1 MATIPRQMVGLP
13 SSPSFRYKALNP
25 AYQSDPRRILGQSL
39 MTQGA
44 SSAPVQT
51 PLQGLGRLSSAL
63 VGAYLQKG
71 AIDRQ
76 VAREGEYQDQ
86 LSNALSGMNLPAN
99 SPINALGLINPELA
113 INAAVTRNTN
123 LELAKQKA
131 SNKTPTFKTLFKE
144 GETPEYVP
152 INSARFNQL
161 RQLGYTDQAPKA
173 PGSIGSQGNLL
184 NEYLNLES
192 KADKTDLENKQLIG
206 FKELL
211 AKERIVTVGDGQ
223 GGTKQ
228 IVYPGIDVDKIT
240 NPNIGA
246 DATKE
251 VVNDKKPEV
260 IGEKPAKLTTA
271 ESKFVG
277 GAVSAQSEL
286 KQIVDILFNGDL
298 ENGTLNKSVVAALNL
313 PGGQL
318 VSGEAQKLESLIFNL
333 SDLRLRDKSGATAP
347 EPEVK
352 RYYNSISP
360 SLTDRED
367 TVRLKIKRLVTEL
380 DGNINAFKQG
390 RKIEALKDFNLS
402 NFNKAKDD
410 DEVEY

>member
-25 AYQSDPRRILGQSL
+25 AYQSDPRRILGQQL
-39 MTQGA
+39 MQQGS
-44 SSAPVQT
+44 SSAPVAT

-71 AIDRQ
+71 AMDRQ
-76 VAREGEYQDQ
+76 VSREDEYKDQ

-99 SPINALGLINPELA
+99 SPINALGMFNQEAA
-113 INAAVTRNTN
+113 INAAVNRNTN
-123 LELAKQKA
+123 LELARQKTA
-131 SNKTPTFKTLFKE
+131 NKTPTFKTLFKD

-152 INSARFNQL
+152 INSAKFNQL
-161 RQLGYTDQAPKA
+161 RQAGYTDQAPKA

-184 NEYLNLES
+184 NEYLNLDS
-192 KADKTDLENKQLIG
+192 KDERTDLENKQLAG
-206 FKELL
+206 YKELL

-228 IVYPGIDVDKIT
+228 IVYPGINVDTIT
-240 NPNIGA
+240 NP
-246 DATKE
+246 
-251 VVNDKKPEV
+251 VVNTETNNANVVEKEPKV
-260 IGEKPAKLTTA
+260 IGEKPAKLSTA

-277 GAVSAQSEL
+277 SAVSAKTEL
-286 KQIVDILFNGDL
+286 KQLVDILFNGDL
-298 ENGTLNKSVVAALNL
+298 ENGSLNSTVVTALNL

-318 VSGEAQKLESLIFNL
+318 FSGEAQKLQSLIFNL

-352 RYYNSISP
+352 RYYDFIAPNI
-360 SLTDRED
+360 TDREA

>member
-1 MATIPRQMVGLP
+1 MAITPRSMMGLP
-13 SSPSFRYKALNP
+13 NSPSFRYKALNP

-44 SSAPVQT
+44 SSAPVRT

-71 AIDRQ
+71 AVDRQ
-76 VAREGEYQDQ
+76 VAREDEYKDQ

-99 SPINALGLINPELA
+99 SPINSLGLINPELA

-123 LELAKQKA
+123 LELARQKTA
-131 SNKTPTFKTLFKE
+131 NKTPTFKTLFKE
-144 GETPEYVP
+144 GETPEYVSV
-152 INSARFNQL
+152 NSAKFNEL
-161 RQLGYTDQAPKA
+161 RQAGYTDQAPKA

-192 KADKTDLENKQLIG
+192 KANKTDLENKRMIG

-228 IVYPGIDVDKIT
+228 IVYPGINVDTIT
-240 NPNIGA
+240 NP
-246 DATKE
+246 
-251 VVNDKKPEV
+251 VVNTETNNANVVENEPKV
-260 IGEKPAKLTTA
+260 IGEKPAKLSTA

-277 GAVSAQSEL
+277 GAVSAKSEL
-286 KQIVDILFNGDL
+286 QQIVDILFNGDL
-298 ENGTLNKSVVAALNL
+298 ENGTLNTSVVAALNL

-318 VSGEAQKLESLIFNL
+318 VSGEAQKLQSLIFNL

-360 SLTDRED
+360 SLTDRQD

>member
-1 MATIPRQMVGLP
+1 MVGLP
-13 SSPSFRYKALNP
+13 NSPSFRYKQLNP

-39 MTQGA
+39 MTQG
-44 SSAPVQT
+44 SSFAPVQT

-71 AIDRQ
+71 AMDRQ
-76 VAREGEYQDQ
+76 VTREDAYKDSLTQ
-86 LSNALSGMNLPAN
+86 ALSGIDMSKTPFLQSIAQFDQEGALNL
-99 SPINALGLINPELA
+99 GGQ
-113 INAAVTRNTN
+113 
-123 LELAKQKA
+123 LELARQKTA
-131 SNKTPTFKTLFKE
+131 NKTPTFKTLFKD

-152 INSARFNQL
+152 INSAKFNQL
-161 RQLGYTDQAPKA
+161 RQAGYTDQAPKA

-184 NEYLNLES
+184 NEYLNLDS
-192 KADKTDLENKQLIG
+192 KVERTDLENKQLAG
-206 FKELL
+206 YKELL

-228 IVYPGIDVDKIT
+228 IVYPGINVDTIT
-240 NPNIGA
+240 NP
-246 DATKE
+246 
-251 VVNDKKPEV
+251 VVNTETNNANVVEKELKV
-260 IGEKPAKLTTA
+260 IGEKPAKLSTA

-277 GAVSAQSEL
+277 SAVSAKTEL
-286 KQIVDILFNGDL
+286 KQLVDILFNGDL
-298 ENGTLNKSVVAALNL
+298 ENGSLNSTVVTALNI

-318 VSGEAQKLESLIFNL
+318 FSGEAQKLQSLIFNL

-352 RYYNSISP
+352 RYYDFIAPNI
-360 SLTDRED
+360 TDREA

>member
-1 MATIPRQMVGLP
+1 MALPTRQMVGLP
-13 SSPSFRYKALNP
+13 SSPSFRYKQLNP

-39 MTQGA
+39 MTQGS
-44 SSAPVQT
+44 SSAPVRT

-71 AIDRQ
+71 AVDRQ
-76 VAREGEYQDQ
+76 VAREDAYKDSLTQ
-86 LSNALSGMNLPAN
+86 ALSGIDMSKTPFLQSIAQFDQEGALNL
-99 SPINALGLINPELA
+99 GGQ
-113 INAAVTRNTN
+113 
-123 LELAKQKA
+123 LELARQKTA
-131 SNKTPTFKTLFKE
+131 NKTPTFKTLFKD
-144 GETPEYVP
+144 GETSEYVP
-152 INSARFNQL
+152 VNSAKFNQL
-161 RQLGYTDQAPKA
+161 RKAGYTDQAPKA

-184 NEYLNLES
+184 NEYLNLDS
-192 KADKTDLENKQLIG
+192 KDKRTDLENKQLAG
-206 FKELL
+206 YRELL

-228 IVYPGIDVDKIT
+228 IVYPGINVDTIT
-240 NPNIGA
+240 NP
-246 DATKE
+246 
-251 VVNDKKPEV
+251 VVNTETNNANVVEKEPKV
-260 IGEKPAKLTTA
+260 IGEKPAKLSTA

-277 GAVSAQSEL
+277 SAVSAKTEL
-286 KQIVDILFNGDL
+286 KQLVDILFNGDL
-298 ENGTLNKSVVAALNL
+298 ENGSLNSTVVAALNL

-318 VSGEAQKLESLIFNL
+318 FSGEAQKLQSLIFNL

-352 RYYNSISP
+352 RYYDFIAPNI
-360 SLTDRED
+360 TDREA

>member
-25 AYQSDPRRILGQSL
+25 AYQSDPRRILGQQL
-39 MTQGA
+39 MQQGS
-44 SSAPVQT
+44 SSAPVAT

-71 AIDRQ
+71 SMDRQ
-76 VAREGEYQDQ
+76 VAREDAYKDSLTQ
-86 LSNALSGMNLPAN
+86 ALSGIDMSKTPFLQSIAQFDQEGALNL
-99 SPINALGLINPELA
+99 GGQ
-113 INAAVTRNTN
+113 
-123 LELAKQKA
+123 LELARQKTA
-131 SNKTPTFKTLFKE
+131 NKTPTFKTLFKD

-152 INSARFNQL
+152 INSAKFNQL
-161 RQLGYTDQAPKA
+161 RQAGYTDQAPKA

-184 NEYLNLES
+184 NEYLNLDS
-192 KADKTDLENKQLIG
+192 KDERTDLENKQLAG
-206 FKELL
+206 YKELL

-228 IVYPGIDVDKIT
+228 IVYPGINVDTIT
-240 NPNIGA
+240 NP
-246 DATKE
+246 
-251 VVNDKKPEV
+251 VVNTETNNANVVEKEPKV
-260 IGEKPAKLTTA
+260 IGEKPAKLSTA

-277 GAVSAQSEL
+277 SAVSAKTEL
-286 KQIVDILFNGDL
+286 KQLVDILFNGDL
-298 ENGTLNKSVVAALNL
+298 ENGSLNSTVVTALNI

-318 VSGEAQKLESLIFNL
+318 FSGEAQKLQSLIFNL

-352 RYYNSISP
+352 RYYDFIAPNI
-360 SLTDRED
+360 TDREA

>member
-1 MATIPRQMVGLP
+1 MAIRSMVGLP
-13 SSPSFRYKALNP
+13 NSPSFRYKQLNP

-39 MTQGA
+39 MTQG
-44 SSAPVQT
+44 SSFAPVQT

-71 AIDRQ
+71 AMDRQ
-76 VAREGEYQDQ
+76 VTREDAYKDSLTQ
-86 LSNALSGMNLPAN
+86 ALSGIDMSKTPFLQSIAQFDQEGALNL
-99 SPINALGLINPELA
+99 GGQ
-113 INAAVTRNTN
+113 
-123 LELAKQKA
+123 LELARQKTA
-131 SNKTPTFKTLFKE
+131 NKTPTFKTLFKD

-152 INSARFNQL
+152 INSAKFNQL
-161 RQLGYTDQAPKA
+161 RQAGYTDQAPKA

-184 NEYLNLES
+184 NEYLNLDS
-192 KADKTDLENKQLIG
+192 KVERTDLENKQLAG
-206 FKELL
+206 YKELL

-228 IVYPGIDVDKIT
+228 IVYPGINVDTIT
-240 NPNIGA
+240 NP
-246 DATKE
+246 
-251 VVNDKKPEV
+251 VVNTETNNANVVEKELKV
-260 IGEKPAKLTTA
+260 IGEKPAKLSTA

-277 GAVSAQSEL
+277 SAVSAKTEL
-286 KQIVDILFNGDL
+286 KQLVDILFNGDL
-298 ENGTLNKSVVAALNL
+298 ENGSLNSTVVTALNI

-318 VSGEAQKLESLIFNL
+318 FSGEAQKLQSLIFNL

-352 RYYNSISP
+352 RYYDFIAPNI
-360 SLTDRED
+360 TDREA

>member
-1 MATIPRQMVGLP
+1 
-13 SSPSFRYKALNP
+13 
-25 AYQSDPRRILGQSL
+25 

-44 SSAPVQT
+44 SSAPVRT

-71 AIDRQ
+71 AVDRQ
-76 VAREGEYQDQ
+76 VAREDAYKDSLTQ
-86 LSNALSGMNLPAN
+86 ALSGIDMSKTPFLQSIAQFDQEGALNL
-99 SPINALGLINPELA
+99 GGQ
-113 INAAVTRNTN
+113 
-123 LELAKQKA
+123 LELARQKTA
-131 SNKTPTFKTLFKE
+131 NKTPTFKTLFKE
-144 GETPEYVP
+144 GEKPEYIPV
-152 INSARFNQL
+152 NSARFNQL
-161 RQLGYTDQAPKA
+161 RKLGYTDQAPKA

-192 KADKTDLENKQLIG
+192 KANKTDLENKQMIG

-228 IVYPGIDVDKIT
+228 IVYPGINVDTIT
-240 NPNIGA
+240 NP
-246 DATKE
+246 
-251 VVNDKKPEV
+251 VVNTETNNANVVEKEPKV
-260 IGEKPAKLTTA
+260 IGEKPAKLSTA

-277 GAVSAQSEL
+277 SAVSAKTEL
-286 KQIVDILFNGDL
+286 KQLVDILFNGDL
-298 ENGTLNKSVVAALNL
+298 ENGSLNSTVVTALNI

-318 VSGEAQKLESLIFNL
+318 FSGEAQKLQSLIFNL

-352 RYYNSISP
+352 RYYDFIAPNI
-360 SLTDRED
+360 TDREA

>member
-1 MATIPRQMVGLP
+1 MAIPPRTM
-13 SSPSFRYKALNP
+13 SPSFRFKTLNP

-39 MTQGA
+39 MTQGL

-76 VAREGEYQDQ
+76 VARESDYQDKLTQ
-86 LSNALSGMNLPAN
+86 ALSSMNLPSD
-99 SPINALGLINPELA
+99 SPINALNIINPELG
-113 INAAVTRNTN
+113 ISAAVTQRGA
-123 LELAKQKA
+123 LDLAKQKA
-131 SNKTPTFKTLFKE
+131 SVKTPTFKTLFKE

-152 INSARFNQL
+152 VNSARFNQL
-161 RQLGYTDQAPKA
+161 RALGYTDQAPKA

-184 NEYLNLES
+184 NEYLDLQNKDNKTNLDNQ
-192 KADKTDLENKQLIG
+192 KLAG
-206 FKELL
+206 YKELL

-228 IVYPGIDVDKIT
+228 IVYPGIDVDTIT
-240 NPNIGA
+240 NPLVNTETNNA
-246 DATKE
+246 DVIKKE
-251 VVNDKKPEV
+251 PEV
-260 IGEKPAKLTTA
+260 IGEKPAKLSTA

-277 GAVSAQSEL
+277 NAVSAQSEL

-298 ENGTLNKSVVAALNL
+298 ENGTLNKGVVAALNL

-318 VSGEAQKLESLIFNL
+318 VSGEAQKLQSLIFNL

-360 SLTDRED
+360 NLTDRED

-380 DGNINAFKQG
+380 EGNINAFKQG
-390 RKIEALKDFNLS
+390 REIKALKDFNLS
-402 NFNKAKDD
+402 NFNKSKDD
-410 DEVEY
+410 DEVVY

>member
-1 MATIPRQMVGLP
+1 MAITPRSMVGLP
-13 SSPSFRYKALNP
+13 NSPSFRYKQLNP

-39 MTQGA
+39 MTQG
-44 SSAPVQT
+44 SSFAPVQT

-71 AIDRQ
+71 AMDRQ
-76 VAREGEYQDQ
+76 VTREDAYKDSLTQ
-86 LSNALSGMNLPAN
+86 ALSGIDMSKTPFLQSIAQFDQEGALNL
-99 SPINALGLINPELA
+99 GGQ
-113 INAAVTRNTN
+113 
-123 LELAKQKA
+123 LELARQKTA
-131 SNKTPTFKTLFKE
+131 NKTPTFKTLFKD

-152 INSARFNQL
+152 INSAKFNQL
-161 RQLGYTDQAPKA
+161 RQAGYTDQAPKA

-184 NEYLNLES
+184 NEYLNLDS
-192 KADKTDLENKQLIG
+192 KVERTDLENKQLAG
-206 FKELL
+206 YKELL

-228 IVYPGIDVDKIT
+228 IVYPGINVDTIT
-240 NPNIGA
+240 NP
-246 DATKE
+246 
-251 VVNDKKPEV
+251 VVNTETNNANVVEKELKV
-260 IGEKPAKLTTA
+260 IGEKPAKLSTA

-277 GAVSAQSEL
+277 SAVSAKTEL
-286 KQIVDILFNGDL
+286 KQLVDILFNGDL
-298 ENGTLNKSVVAALNL
+298 ENGSLNSTVVTALNI

-318 VSGEAQKLESLIFNL
+318 FSGEAQKLQSLIFNL

-352 RYYNSISP
+352 RYYDFIAPNI
-360 SLTDRED
+360 TDREA

>member
-1 MATIPRQMVGLP
+1 MALPTRPMVGLP
-13 SSPSFRYKALNP
+13 NSPSFRYKQLNP

-44 SSAPVQT
+44 SSAPVRT

-71 AIDRQ
+71 AVDRQ
-76 VAREGEYQDQ
+76 VAREDAYKDSLTQ
-86 LSNALSGMNLPAN
+86 ALSGIDMSKTPFLQSIAQFDQEGALNL
-99 SPINALGLINPELA
+99 GGQ
-113 INAAVTRNTN
+113 
-123 LELAKQKA
+123 LELARQKTA
-131 SNKTPTFKTLFKE
+131 NKTPTFKTLFKE

-152 INSARFNQL
+152 VNSARFNQL
-161 RQLGYTDQAPKA
+161 RQAGYTDQAPKA

-192 KADKTDLENKQLIG
+192 KANKTDLENKQMIG

-228 IVYPGIDVDKIT
+228 IVYPGINVDTIT
-240 NPNIGA
+240 NP
-246 DATKE
+246 
-251 VVNDKKPEV
+251 VVNTETNNANVVEKEPKV
-260 IGEKPAKLTTA
+260 IGEKPAKLSTA

-277 GAVSAQSEL
+277 SAVSAKTEL
-286 KQIVDILFNGDL
+286 KQLVDILFNGDL
-298 ENGTLNKSVVAALNL
+298 ENGSLNSTVVTALNI

-318 VSGEAQKLESLIFNL
+318 FSGEAQKLQSLIFNL

-352 RYYNSISP
+352 RYYDFIAPNI
-360 SLTDRED
+360 TDREA